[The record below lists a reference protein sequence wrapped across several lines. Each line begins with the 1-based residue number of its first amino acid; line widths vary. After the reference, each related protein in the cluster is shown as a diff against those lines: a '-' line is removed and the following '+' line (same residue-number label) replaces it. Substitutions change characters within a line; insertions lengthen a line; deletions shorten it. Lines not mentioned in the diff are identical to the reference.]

1 MMCCSEYSLYV
12 MHHLS
17 WRSEGKGERER
28 AEVGQDG
35 YILRYS
41 NSQKCGTKHIN
52 LSSPYPCILCTHCA
66 GAKENT
72 TRFGTIHSF
81 LCDAMLRLALVL
93 FFLSKNSI
101 LAQGRRS
108 KHSPVTLRRA
118 CCCWNLLVCR
128 TGNETVILRMV

>member
-41 NSQKCGTKHIN
+41 TSQKCGTKHIN

-81 LCDAMLRLALVL
+81 LCDAMLRLAFGT
-93 FFLSKNSI
+93 FFFV
-101 LAQGRRS
+101 QGTPFWRRVGGRNIHQS
-108 KHSPVTLRRA
+108 RSEERVVVGT
-118 CCCWNLLVCR
+118 CWCVEQ
-128 TGNETVILRMV
+128 ETKP